1 LAILEAS
8 KAVRHAQHDHICQCK

>member
-1 LAILEAS
+1 ILEAS